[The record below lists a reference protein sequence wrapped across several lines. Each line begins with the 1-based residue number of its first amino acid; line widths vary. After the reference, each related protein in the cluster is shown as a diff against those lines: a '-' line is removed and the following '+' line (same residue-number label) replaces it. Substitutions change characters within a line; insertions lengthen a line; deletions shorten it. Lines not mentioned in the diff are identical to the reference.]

1 MESLIKK
8 YRSYQIE
15 YNFKEKIIYIGKK
28 IPVKELYSLKID
40 LLIYQIDYK
49 DIIVGVWYY
58 EWMHDYNA
66 SLARSFKFK

>member
-15 YNFKEKIIYIGKK
+15 YDFKEKIIYIGKK

-49 DIIVGVWYY
+49 DIIVGV
-58 EWMHDYNA
+58 
-66 SLARSFKFK
+66 